1 MFSKFRKKSKR
12 EGGEGRKQK
21 TRSHAMEG
29 ELQFFLW
36 SRGKNLEVE
45 AKMAQATDGED
56 RAEGEEEI
64 VLPLFS

>member
-1 MFSKFRKKSKR
+1 
-12 EGGEGRKQK
+12 
-21 TRSHAMEG
+21 MEG

-36 SRGKNLEVE
+36 SRGKNLEGE